1 MSISIK
7 KRQRINKFAAGE
19 RPEANYI
26 YTYIYIERDMYKYI
40 YIYILV

>member
-19 RPEANYI
+19 HPEANYI
-26 YTYIYIERDMYKYI
+26 YIYIERDMYKYI
-40 YIYILV
+40 YIYIY